1 MSIVHEIKIETN
13 ARVGNLPWS
22 TKKVENIDDHVR
34 F

>member
-22 TKKVENIDDHVR
+22 TKKVQNIDVYFR